1 MRVHISSHPC
11 QHLLLPSFYH
21 SHHRM
26 MTVQLKISN
35 RELPHELV
43 NPLIGVH
50 LGRGMGRLSSASTEP
65 SQPMTYRYK

>member
-1 MRVHISSHPC
+1 MMVHISSHPC

-26 MTVQLKISN
+26 TIQLKILN
-35 RELPHELV
+35 TELPYELV

-50 LGRGMGRLSSASTEP
+50 LGGSLGRLS
-65 SQPMTYRYK
+65 